1 MFARNWRLMFELI
14 SDVQME
20 KYAGEM
26 YAFDQ
31 LIPQLITKV
40 YVHLANSV
48 YLLSIFHIAIK
59 LFTPT

>member
-1 MFARNWRLMFELI
+1 MFELI